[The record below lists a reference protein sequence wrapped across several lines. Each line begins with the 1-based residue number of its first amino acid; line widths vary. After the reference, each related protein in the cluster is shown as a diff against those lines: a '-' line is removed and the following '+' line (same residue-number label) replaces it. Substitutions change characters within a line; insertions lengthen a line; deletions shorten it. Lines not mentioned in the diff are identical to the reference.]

1 MLRQCHGAA
10 AQQLLGHNGHYA
22 LATLLVM
29 TGLSHAR

>member
-10 AQQLLGHNGHYA
+10 AQQLLDRNGHYA

-29 TGLSHAR
+29 TGLSLAR